1 MPPGLNTRCTCIC
14 PGPFTVTLTVVV
26 APATSA
32 PDIGETTTFLVR
44 PGGSRITQLTGP
56 PEAVSVIEPAAGGT
70 TSIVVGL
77 TFSVPAAG
85 TEVPVA
91 DGAGGDAVGAG
102 GDAVGCAFV
111 ALADGWLAPTAA
123 LGLAEAPAPRVAVA
137 LENGTVPAVLPPA
150 GRAAW

>member
-1 MPPGLNTRCTCIC
+1 
-14 PGPFTVTLTVVV
+14 VTLTVVV
-26 APATSA
+26 APAISA
-32 PDIGETTTFLVR
+32 PDIGETTTFLGR
-44 PGGSRITQLTGP
+44 PGGSRTAQLTGP

-77 TFSVPAAG
+77 TFSVPVAG
-85 TEVPVA
+85 AVVPVA
-91 DGAGGDAVGAG
+91 DGAGGDAVG
-102 GDAVGCAFV
+102 CASV

-123 LGLAEAPAPRVAVA
+123 LGLAAASAPRVAVA